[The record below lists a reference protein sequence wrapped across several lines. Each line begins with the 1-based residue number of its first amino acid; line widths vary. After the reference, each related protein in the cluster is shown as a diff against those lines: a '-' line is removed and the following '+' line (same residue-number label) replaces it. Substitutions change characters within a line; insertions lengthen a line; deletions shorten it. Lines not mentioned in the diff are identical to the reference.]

1 MKLLLDHHYIDV
13 NNIEIYDTYCYK
25 YKDSFR
31 RVKQTALCRA
41 IQKGN
46 PEMVRLLLNHPQIDV
61 NKGAVMIPEASDDT
75 YDENIEEANRK
86 TPLQF
91 AMAFKKEVIINLL
104 FNRNDIDKS
113 ALDDENEINDAFE
126 FIERINE

>member
-1 MKLLLDHHYIDV
+1 
-13 NNIEIYDTYCYK
+13 
-25 YKDSFR
+25 
-31 RVKQTALCRA
+31 
-41 IQKGN
+41 
-46 PEMVRLLLNHPQIDV
+46 
-61 NKGAVMIPEASDDT
+61 MIPEASDDT

-91 AMAFKKEVIINLL
+91 AMAFKKEVIINIL

>member
-1 MKLLLDHHYIDV
+1 
-13 NNIEIYDTYCYK
+13 
-25 YKDSFR
+25 
-31 RVKQTALCRA
+31 
-41 IQKGN
+41 
-46 PEMVRLLLNHPQIDV
+46 MVRLLLNHPQIDV